1 MDPFTVAIILIIVGA
16 IFLIYEGFSPGAFMV
31 IPGTVLVVIGLI
43 GAAFP
48 DILYSWWSPVIALVI
63 AVPIT
68 ILTVKGYQRLA
79 KPAPPTTT
87 VADSLVGRIGTV
99 VVATEVGNMKGKV
112 RIGSDTWS
120 ATSDAPIEE
129 GTEVEV
135 ESSEGV
141 HVHVRRLRSA
151 EV

>member
-48 DILYSWWSPVIALVI
+48 DILYTLWSPVIALII
-63 AVPIT
+63 AVPVT
-68 ILTVKGYQRLA
+68 LLTVKGYQRLA
-79 KPAPPTTT
+79 KPEPPTTT
-87 VADSLVGRIGTV
+87 VAESLVGRRGTV
-99 VVATEVGNMKGKV
+99 VVPTEAGNMRGKV

-120 ATSDAPIEE
+120 ATSDLPIEA
-129 GTEVEV
+129 GAEVEV

-141 HVHVRRLRSA
+141 HVHVRRI
-151 EV
+151 